1 MIDPAQ
7 FSDVITNPYFPLKP
21 GTTYVLEGVR
31 DDAPMRA
38 EVVVTSE
45 TKTILGVRCV
55 VVRDTVT
62 SNGALVEG
70 TTDWYAQK
78 ANGDV
83 WYFGEDTKE
92 YENGLVS
99 STHGSWE
106 AGVDNA
112 QAGIIMKAD
121 PQVGDTYRQEYRPG
135 EAEDM
140 AEVLRFDPS
149 IDVPAGTFR
158 QILVTEDT
166 DPLNPDKI
174 DTKYFAPNVGLVY
187 TKRVRTGHHEELS
200 LVEIR
205 TP

>member
-1 MIDPAQ
+1 
-7 FSDVITNPYFPLKP
+7 
-21 GTTYVLEGVR
+21 
-31 DDAPMRA
+31 
-38 EVVVTSE
+38 
-45 TKTILGVRCV
+45 
-55 VVRDTVT
+55 
-62 SNGALVEG
+62 
-70 TTDWYAQK
+70 
-78 ANGDV
+78 
-83 WYFGEDTKE
+83 
-92 YENGLVS
+92 VS